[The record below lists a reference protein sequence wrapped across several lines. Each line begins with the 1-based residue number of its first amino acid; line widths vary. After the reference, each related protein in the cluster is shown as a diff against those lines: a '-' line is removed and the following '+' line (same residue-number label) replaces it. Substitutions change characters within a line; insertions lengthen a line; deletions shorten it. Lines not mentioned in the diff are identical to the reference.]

1 MRIPNHKTTSSSTE
15 QYGFNPA
22 APRARSRRLSFF
34 WFFWIF
40 PDWAKG
46 VRDGLRRE
54 RRRTR
59 AEDENFACVT
69 RCAREGSR
77 EYAGEPILLGAYR
90 HSCLRLARNV
100 RARSAV

>member
-15 QYGFNPA
+15 QRGRSNA
-22 APRARSRRLSFF
+22 VAPPRVETSEFF
-34 WFFWIF
+34 FVFLEASAT
-40 PDWAKG
+40 DEDENA
-46 VRDGLRRE
+46 
-54 RRRTR
+54 RRTR

>member
-15 QYGFNPA
+15 QNGFNA
-22 APRARSRRLSFF
+22 VALPRVEAFEFF
-34 WFFWIF
+34 LVFSGFFSE
-40 PDWAKG
+40 D
-46 VRDGLRRE
+46 RRRE
-54 RRRTR
+54 QRRTR

-77 EYAGEPILLGAYR
+77 EYAGEPILWGAYR